1 MFQRVKMSDRGME
14 ATEGRH
20 SAAGTAVKSSHQ
32 LELQVLIEQ

>member
-1 MFQRVKMSDRGME
+1 MSDGGME